1 MIDSGMVDGWYRR
14 TAPSGRCVKEGINPP
29 KSRLT
34 RLTLPNL
41 QGPFAILIVGCVLAT
56 LAWFGELLFAY
67 YSRKN

>member
-41 QGPFAILIVGCVLAT
+41 QGPFAILIVGCALAT